1 LIYSFAAIR
10 REVVMPRLEGKVA
23 VITGATSGIGLGTA
37 ERFITEGAK
46 VVICAR
52 REKVGRSIAIR
63 LGPSCRFVAADVRQ
77 EADVIHVISKA
88 VEEFGRLDCLMNN
101 AGVLDSGHGI
111 EDITVE
117 EFDDIMAL
125 MLRGP
130 LLGMKHAAPIMRRQ
144 GSGSIINIGSVAAH
158 RAGYS
163 GNLYAT
169 AKAGLAHL
177 TRCIAMDLGEVS
189 VRVNCLSPGGTAT
202 GIIGKS
208 LGVDSEE
215 ADRNLEPL
223 LGVLKSAQP
232 IPRAGLPADIASA
245 AVFLASDDSSFI
257 TGQDIIVDGG
267 ALGGRTWSAT
277 QQFFGE
283 FAAVIR

>member
-1 LIYSFAAIR
+1 MA
-10 REVVMPRLEGKVA
+10 RLEGKVA

-46 VVICAR
+46 VVICGR
-52 REKVGRSIAIR
+52 REEVGQSIAIR
-63 LGPSCRFVAADVRQ
+63 IGPSCRFVAADVRQ
-77 EADVIHVISKA
+77 EADIIRVIGETVG
-88 VEEFGRLDCLMNN
+88 EFGRLDCLMNN
-101 AGVLDSGHGI
+101 AGALDSGHGI
-111 EDITVE
+111 EDISVD

-130 LLGMKHAAPIMRRQ
+130 LLGMKHAAPIMRGQR
-144 GSGSIINIGSVAAH
+144 SGSIINTGSIAAH

-163 GNLYAT
+163 GHLYAT

-177 TRCIAMDLGEVS
+177 TRCIAMDLSEVS
-189 VRVNCLSPGGTAT
+189 VRVNTLSPGGTAT
-202 GIIGKS
+202 GIFGKA
-208 LGVDSEE
+208 LGADGEG
-215 ADRNLEPL
+215 ADRHLDPL

-283 FAAVIR
+283 FAAAIR